1 MATRRY
7 SITPN
12 NPPYNVVEAVG
23 AATVSGPVEVT
34 IDLAAVMQGN
44 TVAMARVTVLE
55 QLQKIVEYIERGN
68 WPPA

>member
-12 NPPYNVVEAVG
+12 NPPYGVVEATG
-23 AATVSGPVEVT
+23 SATVSGPVEVT
-34 IDLAAVMQGN
+34 VDLAAVMQGN
-44 TVAMARVTVLE
+44 TVAMARIVVLE
-55 QLQKIVEYIERGN
+55 QLQKITEYIERGN

>member
-12 NPPYNVVEAVG
+12 NPPYGVVEATG

-44 TVAMARVTVLE
+44 TVAMARIVVLE
-55 QLQKIVEYIERGN
+55 QLQKITEYIERGN